1 MRLAPDSTL
10 HTFPELAES
19 TTQGLGAEHAEVI
32 RATLPLVAAHIDQI
46 TPLFYTKMFTAHP
59 ELLRDRFNRGNQ
71 HQGAQQKALAASIAV
86 FATHLVD
93 PGLPHPR
100 ELLARIG
107 HKHASLGVTE
117 PEYRIVHEHLF
128 AAIVEVLGADVV
140 TPEIA
145 AAWDRV
151 YWLMAT
157 TLIDFERELYDAA
170 GVAPGDVFRET
181 RVVQR
186 IDDPSGVATFVVE
199 SADPSE
205 PLPGFVPGQYI
216 SVGARLPDGARQLR
230 QYSLINRGGDGRL
243 AFTVRKVLADAD
255 TPAGEV
261 SNWLHDTVGAGDTLE
276 ITLPFGDLTIDT
288 EATTPVVLIS
298 AGIGVTPMAGI
309 LEYLAAETPTRR
321 TVILH
326 ADRSTTAHP
335 LRETVDELAHRLAD
349 VYFRAWYEADGH
361 GLLDVTQVDLPE
373 DADYY
378 LCGGSGFLQ
387 YVRAQLMS
395 AGIPS
400 DRVHFELFA
409 PNDWLLDAD
418 QQPALA

>member
-10 HTFPELAES
+10 NTVPELEP
-19 TTQGLGAEHAEVI
+19 EHAEVI
-32 RATLPLVAAHIDQI
+32 RATLPLVAANIDQI
-46 TPLFYTKMFTAHP
+46 TQLFYRKMFTAHP

-71 HQGAQQKALAASIAV
+71 KQGGQSKALAASIAV

-93 PGLPHPR
+93 PALPHPR

-107 HKHASLGVTE
+107 HKHVSLAVTE

-140 TPEIA
+140 SPQIA

-151 YWLMAT
+151 YWLMAK
-157 TLIDFERELYDAA
+157 TLIDFERELYDQA
-170 GVAPGDVFRET
+170 GVEPGDVFRQT
-181 RVVQR
+181 RVVER
-186 IDDPSGVATFVVE
+186 ITDPSGVVTFAVE
-199 SADPSE
+199 SVDPTR

-230 QYSLINRGGDGRL
+230 QYSLVNRGGDGRL
-243 AFTVRKVLADAD
+243 AFTVRAVPADSD
-255 TPAGEV
+255 VPAGEV
-261 SNWLHDTVGAGDTLE
+261 SNWLHDNIQPGDTLE

-288 EATTPVVLIS
+288 EAETPVVLIS

-321 TVILH
+321 TVVLH
-326 ADRSTTAHP
+326 ADRSSTSHP
-335 LRETVDELAHRLAD
+335 LRETVAELSRRLSD
-349 VYFRAWYEADGH
+349 VYVRAWYEADDH
-361 GLLDVTQVDLPE
+361 GLLDVTQVELPE
-373 DADYY
+373 GADYY
-378 LCGGSGFLQ
+378 LCGGTGFLQ
-387 YVRAQLMS
+387 HVRAQLAA

-400 DRVHFELFA
+400 DQVHFELFA
-409 PNDWLLDAD
+409 PNDWLLDAE
-418 QQPALA
+418 QQPAMA

>member
-10 HTFPELAES
+10 HNAVDLEP
-19 TTQGLGAEHAEVI
+19 EHAEVI

-46 TPLFYTKMFTAHP
+46 TSLFYTKMFAAHP

-71 HQGAQQKALAASIAV
+71 HDGAQQKALAASIAT

-93 PGLPHPR
+93 PSLPHPR

-140 TPEIA
+140 SPQIA

-170 GVAPGDVFRET
+170 GVEPGEVFRET
-181 RVVQR
+181 RVVRR

-199 SADPSE
+199 SADPAR
-205 PLPGFVPGQYI
+205 PLPGFEPGQYI
-216 SVGARLPDGARQLR
+216 SVGARLADGARQLR
-230 QYSLINRGGDGRL
+230 QYSLVNRGGDGRL
-243 AFTVRKVLADAD
+243 AFTVRKVLAENG

-261 SNWLHDTVGAGDTLE
+261 SNWLHDTISAGDALE
-276 ITLPFGDLTIDT
+276 ITLPFGDLTLDRA
-288 EATTPVVLIS
+288 ATTPVVLIS
-298 AGIGVTPMAGI
+298 AGIGITPMAGI

-335 LRETVDELAHRLAD
+335 LRETVADLAFRLAD
-349 VYFRAWYEADGH
+349 VYSRAWYQADGH
-361 GLLDVTQVDLPE
+361 GLLDLSQIELPE

-378 LCGGSGFLQ
+378 LCGGTGFLQ

-409 PNDWLLDAD
+409 PNDWLLDED
-418 QQPALA
+418 PQPALA

>member
-10 HTFPELAES
+10 NHVPELEP
-19 TTQGLGAEHAEVI
+19 EHAEVI
-32 RATLPLVAAHIDQI
+32 RATLPLVGAHIDRI

-71 HQGAQQKALAASIAV
+71 HQGAQQKALAASIAT

-93 PGLPHPR
+93 PALPHPR
-100 ELLARIG
+100 ELLSRIG
-107 HKHASLGVTE
+107 HKHVSLGVTE

-140 TPEIA
+140 TPPVA

-170 GVAPGDVFRET
+170 GVEPGDVFREA

-186 IDDPSGVATFVVE
+186 LDDPSGVATFVVE
-199 SADPSE
+199 STDPAR
-205 PLPGFVPGQYI
+205 PLPGFLPGQYI
-216 SVGARLPDGARQLR
+216 SVGVRLPDGARQLR
-230 QYSLINRGGDGRL
+230 QYSLVNRGGDGRL
-243 AFTVRKVLADAD
+243 AFTVRKVLAEEN

-261 SNWLHDTVGAGDTLE
+261 SGWLHNRVGAGDHLE
-276 ITLPFGDLTIDT
+276 ITLPAGDLTIDT

-298 AGIGVTPMAGI
+298 GGIGVTPMVGI
-309 LEYLAAETPTRR
+309 LEYLAAETPSRR

-335 LRETVDELAHRLAD
+335 LRETVADLATRLYD
-349 VYFRAWYEADGH
+349 VYFRAWYRADGH
-361 GLLDVTQVDLPE
+361 GLLDVTRVDLPD

-378 LCGGSGFLQ
+378 LCGGTGFLQ

-418 QQPALA
+418 QEPARV